1 MQPERAAAVA
11 LHHKGLRHWRE
22 LQHLKKEWGNKMWTM
37 AFGHHR
43 RGGRSHP
50 CLLQRHLQALRK
62 QFTDNDPNNRAE
74 WWQDGAKCRAS
85 WREVERFLF
94 PISVLR
100 EVRVLSSVRESVT
113 L

>member
-1 MQPERAAAVA
+1 
-11 LHHKGLRHWRE
+11 
-22 LQHLKKEWGNKMWTM
+22 MWTM